1 MGVVD
6 FELVELNT
14 DDLAIDVS
22 SHNDEI
28 DWEAIQNSVKGV
40 YIRATMG
47 AGGVDTQL
55 IQNAQSV
62 TIPHGFYHL
71 FRGEYSGI
79 AQAEHFLKTIAPYRY
94 QLPLAIDVE
103 EIEPPHPLTPV
114 QMAERIYDLCL
125 KLEFAIGVKSVIYTR
140 ASFWN
145 SYVASQHD
153 DYFSRCRWWV
163 AHYGVEVPTL
173 PRACPTQ
180 WLHQYSSQGQINGI
194 IGRVDLN
201 HVKKPELR
209 LRWPTNVNNITQRFG
224 ANPAVYQKFKCD
236 GIPLWGHEGVDLSAS
251 LGSPIYACADGLV
264 SRVEPS
270 AVNGGNYG
278 IHVRIKHFIDI
289 EEYETIYGH
298 FQKIVDGL
306 KVGDSVRRGKIIG
319 YADSTGN
326 STGNHLHLSLKQK
339 GATQRGF
346 KQKISTG
353 EWVVFPCDLI
363 SPEPFLDSFGIF

>member
-1 MGVVD
+1 MAGFD
-6 FELVELNT
+6 LVELYT
-14 DDLAIDVS
+14 GDGVIDVS
-22 SHNDEI
+22 SHNEEI
-28 DWEAIQNSVKGV
+28 DWEAVGNGAVGV

-55 IQNAQSV
+55 AQNAQSV

-79 AQAEHFLKTIAPYRY
+79 AQAEHFLKTIAHYHY

-125 KLEFAIGVKSVIYTR
+125 KLEFAIGVKPVIYTR

-145 SYVASQHD
+145 SNVASAHD

-163 AHYGVEVPTL
+163 AHYGVDVPTL
-173 PRACPTQ
+173 PRGCPTH
-180 WLHQYSSQGQINGI
+180 WLHQYSSQGQVSGI
-194 IGRVDLN
+194 IGRVDMN
-201 HVKKPELR
+201 RVKRPVLR
-209 LRWPTNVNNITQRFG
+209 LRWPTNINNITQRFG
-224 ANPAVYQKFKCD
+224 ANPAIYQQFKCD
-236 GIPLWGHEGVDLSAS
+236 GVPLPAHEGIDFSAS

-264 SRVEPS
+264 SRVEPNE
-270 AVNGGNYG
+270 ANGGNYG
-278 IHVRIKHFIDI
+278 IHVRIKHFFGA
-289 EEYETIYGH
+289 EEYETIYAH
-298 FQKIVDGL
+298 FQRIVDGL

-326 STGNHLHLSLKQK
+326 STGNHLHTSLKK
-339 GATQRGF
+339 LGATKHGEKQR
-346 KQKISTG
+346 ISTG
-353 EWVVFPCDLI
+353 ERVVFPCDLVD
-363 SPEPFLDSFGIF
+363 PFPYLDPFGVE